1 MEKAQKKRRES
12 ETAKSHLWELF
23 ESKTK
28 SICPQQQWQQR
39 GDKQR
44 VDGTE
49 VKATG
54 RINANVRMKLSR
66 NSSLLVCLF
75 VGLTLRGTV

>member
-1 MEKAQKKRRES
+1 MANNWLTEKAQKERRES
-12 ETAKSHLWELF
+12 EKRSPLRV
-23 ESKTK
+23 
-28 SICPQQQWQQR
+28 ICGSCLNQR
-39 GDKQR
+39 QKQR

-54 RINANVRMKLSR
+54 RINANVWMKLSR
-66 NSSLLVCLF
+66 NSSLLVCLS

>member
-1 MEKAQKKRRES
+1 MANNWLTEKAQKERRES
-12 ETAKSHLWELF
+12 EKRSPLRVICSELF

-49 VKATG
+49 VKAT
-54 RINANVRMKLSR
+54 
-66 NSSLLVCLF
+66 
-75 VGLTLRGTV
+75 